1 LSTLTALLREGS
13 TAEAPR
19 AAAEV
24 RKKVR
29 RERAEEFMRESQN
42 ASRTPRFTTND
53 QKQKVGPSPWAS
65 RPYSR
70 PQSLP
75 CLSLPNGKVMFLTR
89 LASLLEIQEIP
100 PELPPMPWRYL
111 LFFLLVLIL
120 ACSASRHLASTQ
132 VSHEKTS
139 LLPTAPSAGKAAVP
153 VKVSGRSIA
162 PGGAGGRQS

>member
-1 LSTLTALLREGS
+1 MRKTAHL
-13 TAEAPR
+13 PR
-19 AAAEV
+19 KAG
-24 RKKVR
+24 
-29 RERAEEFMRESQN
+29 F
-42 ASRTPRFTTND
+42 
-53 QKQKVGPSPWAS
+53 GSPWQTS
-65 RPYSR
+65 FT
-70 PQSLP
+70 LL

-89 LASLLEIQEIP
+89 LDRLFEIQEIP
-100 PELPPMPWRYL
+100 SELPPMPWRYL